1 MHSILARS
9 VITALCVASCAAP
22 SLTQAGSLP
31 DLSDVTPVFGS
42 RTIYAEFDLKSLPAM
57 VNLCNSTAFLEGSGY
72 DLLWVA
78 AVGFNATLSGYET
91 LITAHTPLR
100 QNCGVPIPA
109 PLDSSLQAT
118 LFHLDPNDFVSGY
131 SVVAGLPVT
140 VDIAGGK
147 ILVQADRADPA
158 FSGLSGATEAY
169 YFTVEAART
178 SPDGAFSPLSVAGAL
193 GSTYPRDDAA
203 PFNFGGGF
211 TDPANDVCTA
221 NMACASSAHP
231 QIDLVGGSLFPE
243 PVVPPPTFGG
253 NTIDVEFELSALPTM
268 VNLCNSAA
276 FLEGS
281 GYDLL
286 WVAAVGFNATLSA
299 YETLI
304 TAHTPLRQN
313 CGVPIP
319 ASLDSSLQATLFH
332 LDPKD
337 FVSGYTIVAGLPVA
351 VDIASGKIHVQADR
365 ADPAFNGLSGATQ
378 AYYFTVETART
389 SPGGAFSPLDVAAGI
404 YSTYPRDDAASFT
417 FGGNFTDS
425 ANDVCTANM
434 ACASSTHP
442 QIDLVGGSAHL
453 VDYVFRDDFD

>member
-1 MHSILARS
+1 MRAILARS
-9 VITALCVASCAAP
+9 LIAALCVASYAAP

-42 RTIYAEFDLKSLPAM
+42 RTIYAEFDLKSLPTV
-57 VNLCNSTAFLEGSGY
+57 VNLCNSAAFLEGSGY

-78 AVGFNATLSGYET
+78 GVGFNATLSAYET

-100 QNCGVPIPA
+100 QNCGVPIQVS
-109 PLDSSLQAT
+109 LDSSLQAT
-118 LFHLDPNDFVSGY
+118 LFHLDPNDFLSGY
-131 SVVAGLPVT
+131 AIVGGLPVT

-147 ILVQADRADPA
+147 IQVQADRADPA
-158 FSGLSGATEAY
+158 FSGLSGATQAS
-169 YFTVEAART
+169 YFTIETALT
-178 SPDGAFSPLSVAGAL
+178 SPDGAFSPLGLAGAL

-203 PFNFGGGF
+203 SFNFGGSF
-211 TDPANDVCTA
+211 TDAANDVCTA
-221 NMACASSAHP
+221 NMACASSTHP
-231 QIDLVGGSLFPE
+231 QIDLVGGSLYAE
-243 PVVPPPTFGG
+243 QVVPPPTFGG

-276 FLEGS
+276 FQEGS

-286 WVAAVGFNATLSA
+286 WVAGVGFNATLSA

-313 CGVPIP
+313 CGVPIQ

-332 LDPKD
+332 LDPND
-337 FVSGYTIVAGLPVA
+337 FASGYAIVGGLPVT
-351 VDIASGKIHVQADR
+351 VDIAGGKIHVQADR
-365 ADPAFNGLSGATQ
+365 SNAAFSGLSGATQ
-378 AYYFTVETART
+378 AYYFTIETALT
-389 SPGGAFSPLDVAAGI
+389 SSDGAFSPLGVAAALG
-404 YSTYPRDDAASFT
+404 STYPRDDAASFN
-417 FGGNFTDS
+417 FGGSFTDA

-442 QIDLVGGSAHL
+442 RIDLVGGTAHL
-453 VDYVFRDDFD
+453 VDYVFRDGFD